1 MVTFITDKL
10 QKQKL
15 SDPHQFAPLAVKVSS
30 KPLSLPS
37 AVTFFYQVILNR
49 VCIMLDSQSFVVVV
63 ETNPAQ
69 PDDVRNES
77 FVAWLYSKTANTC
90 CCRSNPHRCVQHS
103 SPSPPPTSPFLP
115 SCQALDLWHNQ
126 HNIVINLNSTFVL
139 LMLSEKCKFYSLK
152 LCNLPAALTLFGL
165 A

>member
-77 FVAWLYSKTANTC
+77 FVA
-90 CCRSNPHRCVQHS
+90 
-103 SPSPPPTSPFLP
+103 
-115 SCQALDLWHNQ
+115 
-126 HNIVINLNSTFVL
+126 
-139 LMLSEKCKFYSLK
+139 
-152 LCNLPAALTLFGL
+152 
-165 A
+165 